1 MNERDREF
9 VELYRRARVEDQR
22 AYYDRAASR
31 FEGAH
36 RQLLLAS
43 AVLFGLSG
51 SVALISGIDVPGKVV
66 WAVFAAVLPA
76 ATTAIAAY
84 EGLFAFERV
93 AKIYRDAARNLRRA
107 APPIVGDT
115 SDADAAVIAYV
126 AEVERIFERERG
138 QWGQLATKATPPP
151 TPGDGDGDGGG
162 H

>member
-1 MNERDREF
+1 VNERDREF

-22 AYYDRAASR
+22 AYYDRTAGR

-43 AVLFGLSG
+43 AVLFGVSG
-51 SVALISGIDVPGKVV
+51 SVALIAGIDVPGKVV
-66 WAVFAAVLPA
+66 WAIFAAVLPA

-93 AKIYRDAARNLRRA
+93 AKLYRDAARNLRRVT
-107 APPIVGDT
+107 PPIVGDT
-115 SDADAAVIAYV
+115 SADAAVSAYV

-138 QWGQLATKATPPP
+138 QWGQLATEASPPP
-151 TPGDGDGDGGG
+151 DAP